1 MRQEAGWVPELSES
15 LYLIHKYEAEEL
27 TEWHG
32 RASETSKLT
41 PVAHLLQQGHI
52 SYSFPNSSVDWGPNI
67 ETYQLKGA
75 TYPSSFKRPQGL
87 T

>member
-27 TEWHG
+27 TEWRG
-32 RASETSKLT
+32 RASESSKLT

-52 SYSFPNSSVDWGPNI
+52 SYSFPNSSVDWGPHI
-67 ETYQLKGA
+67 ETYQLIGA
-75 TYPSSFKRPQGL
+75 MFPPSFKDHRG
-87 T
+87 